1 MMVLLTYLKEAALI
15 TGGNSGIGLATA
27 RLSLRRA
34 RRSPLLVAT
43 RRCSMKKDDER
54 QASTAL
60 DLALGESDRF
70 SQAIGACDGHVRT
83 TDDNAPY
90 RNGRP
95 GIARELQ
102 SPSAGV
108 SRSARGRLF
117 RDSES
122 MGRRLCTV
130 LAAARIHRAGD
141 DQRGLCVLAGAA

>member
-1 MMVLLTYLKEAALI
+1 MIVINHTQEAALI
-15 TGGNSGIGLATA
+15 TGGNRGIGLATA

-43 RRCSMKKDDER
+43 RICSMKKDDER
-54 QASTAL
+54 QASTAH

-83 TDDNAPY
+83 TDDNATH

-108 SRSARGRLF
+108 SRS
-117 RDSES
+117 
-122 MGRRLCTV
+122 
-130 LAAARIHRAGD
+130 
-141 DQRGLCVLAGAA
+141 